1 MTLTT
6 VSSDESGVQVTGD
19 NGLGVKRFCCP
30 EKLFQPRAPRAPGR
44 KHYHCWR
51 SMMKVSLVCHEKSAQ
66 KVLSGMKVVT
76 PRLILHHA
84 SIGSRCLP
92 RLVTAWACWL
102 QVILGVR
109 GCVTSPTSPLWAEWL
124 QVVGIGVVV
133 PEIDIFASSTGDF
146 NIIALDHMK
155 KLEICCH

>member
-1 MTLTT
+1 
-6 VSSDESGVQVTGD
+6 
-19 NGLGVKRFCCP
+19 
-30 EKLFQPRAPRAPGR
+30 
-44 KHYHCWR
+44 
-51 SMMKVSLVCHEKSAQ
+51 
-66 KVLSGMKVVT
+66 MKVVT

-92 RLVTAWACWL
+92 RLVTAWTCWL
-102 QVILGVR
+102 QVNFHIW
-109 GCVTSPTSPLWAEWL
+109 VTLLAIRSWRPWMCHVTNITCYGRNGSRWWAL
-124 QVVGIGVVV
+124 ASFV